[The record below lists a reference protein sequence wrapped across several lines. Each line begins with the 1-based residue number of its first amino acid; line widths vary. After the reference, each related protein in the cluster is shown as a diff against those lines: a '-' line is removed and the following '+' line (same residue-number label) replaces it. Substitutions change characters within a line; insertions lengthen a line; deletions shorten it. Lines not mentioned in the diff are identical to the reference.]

1 MTESRQDTIE
11 RLMREGLN
19 HYGMG
24 HVDEA
29 LRCWREVLRLEPEHA
44 DAHDFVAT
52 AEEATHAGGPPTA
65 YAGGPPTAH
74 VEPATASQPAA
85 APAPAPSFDDRSEDP
100 LEGLVT
106 EGQRLVREDDL
117 EGGLDLFE
125 AVARRDPMRLDVH
138 GHIESVRSRLVKQY
152 RERMG
157 ELKDVP
163 KLRMALDQVMKFNL
177 PAHAGFL
184 LSLVDGD
191 TSIGDIVS
199 LSGMDVFEALRVM
212 HGLLEAGIVAVEP
225 MGTRERRHGGLE

>member
-52 AEEATHAGGPPTA
+52 AEEATHAGDPPTA

-85 APAPAPSFDDRSEDP
+85 APASDKS
-100 LEGLVT
+100 
-106 EGQRLVREDDL
+106 
-117 EGGLDLFE
+117 
-125 AVARRDPMRLDVH
+125 
-138 GHIESVRSRLVKQY
+138 
-152 RERMG
+152 
-157 ELKDVP
+157 
-163 KLRMALDQVMKFNL
+163 N
-177 PAHAGFL
+177 
-184 LSLVDGD
+184 
-191 TSIGDIVS
+191 
-199 LSGMDVFEALRVM
+199 
-212 HGLLEAGIVAVEP
+212 
-225 MGTRERRHGGLE
+225 